1 MTEQSGAPTG
11 TSHAF
16 QADVSRL
23 LHLMV
28 HSIYSDRDIFIREL
42 VSNAAD
48 ACEKLRYEALTQPGL
63 ISDEGGFAIKITV
76 DDADH
81 RIIIADNG
89 IGMSHDD
96 LVSALGT
103 IASSGTRA
111 FLDKLSQTEGEE
123 KAKSA
128 ELIGQF
134 GIGFYSAFMVA
145 DKVTVETR
153 KAGLHEAFVW
163 ESDGQGTY
171 VTRPIPLEHAP
182 AHGTRVTLHLN
193 DESHDYAKPGRM
205 ARIIREHSS
214 AIAIP
219 VDVIEK
225 GGEDAQ
231 RVAEGSA
238 LWTRAKSDIKPE
250 EYADF
255 YRSLA
260 GQFDEPALTIHW
272 RAEGR
277 QEYTVL
283 AFIPGSRPLDLFD
296 PARKGRS
303 KLYVR
308 RVLISQE
315 ADLLPGWLRFVRL
328 VVDSSD
334 LPLNVSREMIQDSPV
349 FAAIRK
355 GIVNRLLQ
363 ELTKTAENDL
373 DTFKSI
379 WTNFGAVL
387 KEGLYEDPERRDALF
402 KLARFA
408 TSKNTDAT
416 RTLNDYVADLRPNQ
430 TDIWY
435 ITGDDQKRLEKSPQ
449 LEGFRARG
457 IEVLLLS
464 DPVDAFWVSTA
475 LGFEGK
481 PFKSVTQGTADI
493 ANVPLLEGEAAPS
506 KETSPEVAT
515 LIAFMKQTLAE
526 NVDDVRASERLAES
540 AACLVAPAHGRDRR
554 LEQILAQGGMGS
566 ISKPVL
572 EVNPSH
578 PLVAALASHFAKGDD
593 KTLIEDA
600 AWLIHDEARVA
611 DGEPPADPTQF
622 IARLTRMMTR
632 AAQVQTA

>member
-11 TSHAF
+11 TPHAF

-28 HSIYSDRDIFIREL
+28 HSIYSDRDIFVREL

-48 ACEKLRYEALTQPGL
+48 ACEKLRYEALTKPDL
-63 ISDEGGFAIKITV
+63 ISDESGFAIKITI
-76 DDADH
+76 DDAGH
-81 RIIIADNG
+81 RITIADNG

-111 FLDKLSQTEGEE
+111 FLDKLAQTEGEE
-123 KAKSA
+123 KAKGA

-153 KAGLHEAFVW
+153 KAGSQEAFVW
-163 ESDGQGTY
+163 ESEGQGTY
-171 VTRPIPLEHAP
+171 VTRPIPLEEAP
-182 AHGTRVTLHLN
+182 VHGTRVTLHLN
-193 DESHDYAKPGRM
+193 DQSHDYAKPGHL

-225 GGEDAQ
+225 EGEDTQ

-250 EYADF
+250 EYSDF

-283 AFIPGSRPLDLFD
+283 AFVPGSRPLDLFD

-363 ELTKTAENDL
+363 ELTKTAESNPE
-373 DTFKSI
+373 TFKSI
-379 WTNFGAVL
+379 WENFGAVL

-408 TSKNTDAT
+408 TSKNNEIT
-416 RTLNDYVADLRPNQ
+416 RTLTDYIADLRPNQ

-457 IEVLLLS
+457 IEVFLLS

-475 LGFEGK
+475 LGFDGK

-493 ANVPLLEGEAAPS
+493 ANVPLLEGETAPS

-515 LIAFMKQTLAE
+515 LIAFMKQTLVE
-526 NVDDVRASERLAES
+526 NVDDVRASDRLAES
-540 AACLVAPAHGRDRR
+540 AACLVASAYGRDKR
-554 LEQILAQGGMGS
+554 LEQILAQSGMGS

-578 PLVAALASHFAKGDD
+578 PLVAALASQFAKGED

-632 AAQVQTA
+632 AVQAPSA

>member
-1 MTEQSGAPTG
+1 M
-11 TSHAF
+11 
-16 QADVSRL
+16 
-23 LHLMV
+23 
-28 HSIYSDRDIFIREL
+28 
-42 VSNAAD
+42 
-48 ACEKLRYEALTQPGL
+48 
-63 ISDEGGFAIKITV
+63 
-76 DDADH
+76 
-81 RIIIADNG
+81 
-89 IGMSHDD
+89 
-96 LVSALGT
+96 
-103 IASSGTRA
+103 
-111 FLDKLSQTEGEE
+111 
-123 KAKSA
+123 
-128 ELIGQF
+128 
-134 GIGFYSAFMVA
+134 A
-145 DKVTVETR
+145 DKVTVTTR
-153 KAGLHEAFVW
+153 KAGSQEAFLW
-163 ESDGQGTY
+163 ESEGKGTY
-171 VTRPIPLEHAP
+171 ATRPVALDEAP
-182 AHGTRVTLHLN
+182 VHGTRVTLHLN
-193 DESHDYAKPGRM
+193 EDGRDYAKPGRL
-205 ARIIREHSS
+205 ARIVREHSS

-225 GGEDAQ
+225 EGEEAQ

-238 LWTRAKSDIKPE
+238 LWTRSKSDITPE
-250 EYADF
+250 EYTDF

-277 QEYTVL
+277 QEYSVL
-283 AFIPGSRPLDLFD
+283 AFVPGSRPLDLFD
-296 PARKGRS
+296 PARKGRN

-308 RVLISQE
+308 RVLITQD

-328 VVDSSD
+328 VVDSND

-363 ELTKTAENDL
+363 ELTKTAESDPE
-373 DTFKSI
+373 TFKTI
-379 WTNFGAVL
+379 WSHFGAVL

-408 TSKNTDAT
+408 TSKNTETA
-416 RTLNDYVADLRPNQ
+416 RTLADYVADLRPNQ

-457 IEVLLLS
+457 IEILLLS

-493 ANVPLLEGEAAPS
+493 ANVPLLEGETAPS

-515 LIAFMKQTLAE
+515 LIAFMKQTLSE
-526 NVDDVRASERLAES
+526 NVEDVRASDRLAES

-578 PLVAALASHFAKGDD
+578 PLVAALAGRFAKGED
-593 KTLIEDA
+593 KMLIEDA

-611 DGEPPADPTQF
+611 DGEAPSDPAQF
-622 IARLTRMMTR
+622 IERLTRMMTR
-632 AAQVQTA
+632 AAQAPSV

>member
-11 TSHAF
+11 TPHAF

-28 HSIYSDRDIFIREL
+28 HSIYSDRDIFVREL

-48 ACEKLRYEALTQPGL
+48 ACEKLRYEALTKPDL
-63 ISDEGGFAIKITV
+63 ISDESGFAIKITI
-76 DDADH
+76 DDAGH
-81 RIIIADNG
+81 RITIADNG

-111 FLDKLSQTEGEE
+111 FLDKLAQTEGEE
-123 KAKSA
+123 KAKGA

-153 KAGLHEAFVW
+153 KAGSQEAFVW
-163 ESDGQGTY
+163 ESEGQGTY
-171 VTRPIPLEHAP
+171 VTRPIPLEEAP
-182 AHGTRVTLHLN
+182 VHGTRVTLHLN
-193 DESHDYAKPGRM
+193 DQSHDYAKPGHL
-205 ARIIREHSS
+205 ARVIREHSS

-225 GGEDAQ
+225 EGEDTQ

-250 EYADF
+250 EYSDF

-283 AFIPGSRPLDLFD
+283 AFVPGSRPLDLFD

-363 ELTKTAENDL
+363 ELTKTAESNPE
-373 DTFKSI
+373 TFKSI
-379 WTNFGAVL
+379 WENFGAVL

-408 TSKNTDAT
+408 TSKNNEIT
-416 RTLNDYVADLRPNQ
+416 RTLTDYIADLRPNQ

-457 IEVLLLS
+457 IEVFLLS

-475 LGFEGK
+475 LGFDGK

-493 ANVPLLEGEAAPS
+493 ANVPLLEGETAPS

-515 LIAFMKQTLAE
+515 LIAFMKQTLVE
-526 NVDDVRASERLAES
+526 NVDDVRASDRLAES
-540 AACLVAPAHGRDRR
+540 AACLVASAYGRDKR
-554 LEQILAQGGMGS
+554 LEQILAQSGMGS

-578 PLVAALASHFAKGDD
+578 PLVAALASQFAKGED

-632 AAQVQTA
+632 AVQAPSA

>member
-1 MTEQSGAPTG
+1 MTEANGATTG

-16 QADVSRL
+16 QADVARL

-48 ACEKLRYEALTQPGL
+48 ACEKLRYEALTHPAL
-63 ISDEGGFAIKITV
+63 ISDEKGFAIRIHVDEAHGRIT
-76 DDADH
+76 
-81 RIIIADNG
+81 IADNG

-111 FLDKLSQTEGEE
+111 FLERLSQADGEE
-123 KAKSA
+123 KAKGA

-134 GIGFYSAFMVA
+134 GIGFYSAFMAA

-153 KAGLHEAFVW
+153 KAGSQEAFTW
-163 ESDGQGTY
+163 ESEGQGTF
-171 VTRPIPLEHAP
+171 VINALPLDQAP
-182 AHGTRVTLHLN
+182 THGTCVTLHLN
-193 DESHDYAKPGRM
+193 EEGRDYAKPGYL
-205 ARIIREHSS
+205 ARIVREHSS

-225 GGEDAQ
+225 DDAEPV

-238 LWTRAKSDIKPE
+238 LWMRSKSDIKPE
-250 EYADF
+250 EYTDF

-277 QEYTVL
+277 QEYSVL
-283 AFIPGSRPLDLFD
+283 AFIPGSRPFDLFE
-296 PARKGRS
+296 PARKSRG

-308 RVLISQE
+308 RVLITQE
-315 ADLLPGWLRFVRL
+315 TDLVPGWLRFVRL
-328 VVDSSD
+328 VVDSND

-349 FAAIRK
+349 FATIRK

-363 ELTKTAENDL
+363 ELTKTAENDP
-373 DTFKSI
+373 DTFQSI
-379 WTNFGAVL
+379 WSNFGAVL

-408 TSKNTDAT
+408 TSKNTDGT
-416 RTLNDYVADLRPNQ
+416 RTLADYISDLRPNQ

-449 LEGFRARG
+449 LEGFRSRG
-457 IEVLLLS
+457 LEVLLLS

-475 LGFEGK
+475 LGYDGR
-481 PFKSVTQGTADI
+481 PFKSITQGTADI
-493 ANVPLLEGEAAPS
+493 ANVPLLDGESAPS
-506 KETSPEVAT
+506 KETTPDVAT
-515 LIAFMKQTLAE
+515 LLAFMKQTLAD
-526 NVDDVRASERLAES
+526 NVEDVRASDRLAES

-554 LEQILAQGGMGS
+554 LEQILAQGGMGT
-566 ISKPVL
+566 ISKPIL
-572 EVNPSH
+572 EINPTH
-578 PLVAALASHFAKGDD
+578 DLITALAHRFKLNDD
-593 KTLIEDA
+593 KSFIEDA
-600 AWLIHDEARVA
+600 AWLIHDEARVV
-611 DGEPPADPTQF
+611 DGEPPLDANAF
-622 IARLTRMMTR
+622 VGRLTRILTR
-632 AAQVQTA
+632 AAQ

>member
-1 MTEQSGAPTG
+1 MCEATPLPASIKSQEETMTEQSGAPSG
-11 TSHAF
+11 TPHAF

-111 FLDKLSQTEGEE
+111 FLDKLSQTDGEE
-123 KAKSA
+123 KAKGA

-153 KAGLHEAFVW
+153 KAGSQEAFVW
-163 ESDGQGTY
+163 ESEGQGTY
-171 VTRPIPLEHAP
+171 VTRPIPLEEAP

-193 DESHDYAKPGRM
+193 DESHDYAKPGRL

-225 GGEDAQ
+225 DGEDAQ

-250 EYADF
+250 EYTDF
-255 YRSLA
+255 YRSLS

-277 QEYTVL
+277 QEYSVL

-308 RVLISQE
+308 RVLISQD

-363 ELTKTAENDL
+363 ELTKTAESNP

-379 WTNFGAVL
+379 WENFGAVL

-402 KLARFA
+402 KLARFT
-408 TSKNTDAT
+408 TSKNIETA
-416 RTLNDYVADLRPNQ
+416 RTLTDYIGDLRPNQ

-449 LEGFRARG
+449 
-457 IEVLLLS
+457 
-464 DPVDAFWVSTA
+464 
-475 LGFEGK
+475 
-481 PFKSVTQGTADI
+481 
-493 ANVPLLEGEAAPS
+493 
-506 KETSPEVAT
+506 
-515 LIAFMKQTLAE
+515 
-526 NVDDVRASERLAES
+526 
-540 AACLVAPAHGRDRR
+540 
-554 LEQILAQGGMGS
+554 
-566 ISKPVL
+566 
-572 EVNPSH
+572 
-578 PLVAALASHFAKGDD
+578 
-593 KTLIEDA
+593 
-600 AWLIHDEARVA
+600 
-611 DGEPPADPTQF
+611 
-622 IARLTRMMTR
+622 
-632 AAQVQTA
+632 

>member
-1 MTEQSGAPTG
+1 MTEQSGAPSG
-11 TSHAF
+11 TPHAF

-48 ACEKLRYEALTQPGL
+48 ACEKLRYEALTQPDL

-81 RIIIADNG
+81 RITIADNG

-123 KAKSA
+123 KAKGA

-153 KAGLHEAFVW
+153 KAGSQEAFVW
-163 ESDGQGTY
+163 ESAGQGTY
-171 VTRPIPLEHAP
+171 VTRPIPLDEAP

-193 DESHDYAKPGRM
+193 DESHDYAQPGRL

-225 GGEDAQ
+225 DGEDAQ

-250 EYADF
+250 EYTDF

-277 QEYTVL
+277 QEYSVL

-308 RVLISQE
+308 RVLISQD

-363 ELTKTAENDL
+363 ELTKTAESDP

-379 WTNFGAVL
+379 WENFGAVL

-408 TSKNTDAT
+408 TSKNIETA
-416 RTLNDYVADLRPNQ
+416 RTLTDYIGDLRPNQ

-449 LEGFRARG
+449 LEGFRSRG

-493 ANVPLLEGEAAPS
+493 ANVPLLEGETAPS
-506 KETSPEVAT
+506 NETSPEVAT

-526 NVDDVRASERLAES
+526 NVDDVRASDRLAES

-611 DGEPPADPTQF
+611 DGEPPADPTLF

-632 AAQVQTA
+632 AAQAPTV